1 MARINLLPWRQEV
14 RERKNKEFMT
24 LVVAVL
30 LLSLLCAFAA
40 WSYFNNQLTS
50 QQAAN
55 EKIKQENTSLDKA
68 LAEIE
73 TLEQQRDAIIARMKV
88 IQDLQGRRPVPVR
101 VWDDIARLIPAQM
114 YLNNMKREGEVIT
127 FTGQASDNTVV
138 ANFIRALDSSEW
150 LQDSAVVSLEQ
161 PNAVA
166 YQQTAK
172 PAPTPKD
179 GKQPRPE
186 YPEDRYITF
195 VVTTKIS
202 QSTASDVASTAS
214 SVASTVSAVSPVDTP
229 IQVASTT
236 TDSASSTTNANNAS
250 VGSTA
255 QPYSASTSAPATAS
269 TASTAKE

>member
-68 LAEIE
+68 LVEIE
-73 TLEQQRDAIIARMKV
+73 TLEQQRDAIVARMKV

-114 YLNNMKREGEVIT
+114 YLNNMKREGDVIT

-138 ANFIRALDSSEW
+138 ANFIRGLDGSEW
-150 LQDSAVVSLEQ
+150 LQDSAVVSIEQ

-172 PAPTPKD
+172 PTPTPKD

-202 QSTASDVASTAS
+202 QSTASGVASTAS

-236 TDSASSTTNANNAS
+236 DSASSTSNAS
-250 VGSTA
+250 VGSTV
-255 QPYSASTSAPATAS
+255 QTDSASTSTPATAS